1 MRGPR
6 SERTAAG
13 RLAVSEGVDG
23 AGGTGG
29 TTRAV
34 VVVRPV
40 EESAAVDV
48 VLGLAAGATVLAWR
62 VTRPLRQL
70 TRSVITAAATAAPP
84 SVTAALADRGRQARD
99 TLELALRRTLQLVVP
114 RVVGAVLA
122 NLDLT
127 AMVREHVDLD
137 EIAGGLD
144 VAAVIDRV
152 DLDDV
157 VSRVD
162 LNAVIGRVD
171 LDEVVSRVDLDA
183 VAGRLD
189 LNAVASR
196 LDLDRLVESLDI
208 EAVLARI
215 DLTGIAE
222 EVIAAVDLPE
232 IVRQSSG
239 VLASEAV
246 HGVRTGGMQADDAV
260 DRFVDRLLRRRVRP
274 AEPTAP

>member
-13 RLAVSEGVDG
+13 RLAVSGGVDG
-23 AGGTGG
+23 AGGTVG

-40 EESAAVDV
+40 EESAAVDI

-70 TRSVITAAATAAPP
+70 SWGVITAATAAAPA
-84 SVTAALADRGRQARD
+84 SVTSALADRGRAARD
-99 TLELALRRTLQLVVP
+99 TLDLVLRRTLQLVVP

-137 EIAGGLD
+137 EIAAGLD
-144 VAAVIDRV
+144 VAAVIERV

-196 LDLDRLVESLDI
+196 LDLDRLVESVDI

-274 AEPTAP
+274 AERTAP